1 MLIDQEIMELDL
13 KAGWKKGFKK
23 VIKETNNQVLTR
35 AAVKADQES
44 KIETVEKEPNKILQ
58 PKLVD
63 IIDEYESD
71 NEFELVDILIT
82 QKKSVTPTNVEEY
95 YNLPVTNKC

>member
-1 MLIDQEIMELDL
+1 
-13 KAGWKKGFKK
+13 
-23 VIKETNNQVLTR
+23 V
-35 AAVKADQES
+35 
-44 KIETVEKEPNKILQ
+44 
-58 PKLVD
+58 VD

-82 QKKSVTPTNVEEY
+82 KKKSVTPTNVEEY

>member
-23 VIKETNNQVLTR
+23 VTKETNSLVLTR

-44 KIETVEKEPNKILQ
+44 KIEAEVKESNKIVQ
-58 PKLVD
+58 PKVAD

-82 QKKSVTPTNVEEY
+82 
-95 YNLPVTNKC
+95 